1 MSSTTSIEKLVRSA
15 LGLWV
20 AERDWSTEPTVTYD
34 APEPG
39 DKHPLPTLACW
50 FDRVDVRN
58 PSVLEVAPGVFKTG
72 EAEAQVTFF
81 FRATSEADADS
92 FRNEWRDLVWTAA
105 IDASPTGLAPVLPFT
120 IDVAGK
126 SFGCKLYL
134 EGSLEL
140 APSGETQARSLW
152 LVRAFGRVVFP
163 ALAVREPTALMTC
176 SVVINGTEYQSA
188 TFRAPTVLSTEPA
201 AAGTIDQDEAVELT
215 FDRPVSL
222 ATLEEALPGYDV
234 TPSDDLMTFAILP
247 SFGLWGLGLNTLTIS
262 TVVRSVAG
270 TPLASTYTL
279 SFTGAAP

>member
-1 MSSTTSIEKLVRSA
+1 MSSVEKLVRSA

-58 PSVLEVAPGVFKTG
+58 PSPIELSPGVFKTG
-72 EAEAQVTFF
+72 DAEASVTFF
-81 FRATSEADADS
+81 FRAASEADADA
-92 FRNEWRDLVWTAA
+92 FRTEWRDLVWTAA
-105 IDASPTGLAPVLPFT
+105 MDASPTGLAPVLPFT
-120 IDVAGK
+120 IEILGE
-126 SFGCKLYL
+126 SYGCKLYL

-176 SVVINGTEYQSA
+176 SVVIDGTTYQSS
-188 TFRAPTVLSTEPA
+188 TFQAPRVVTSDPR
-201 AAGTIDQDEAVELT
+201 AAGTIDLDEPVELT
-215 FDRPVSL
+215 FDRPISL
-222 ATLEEALPGYDV
+222 ATLEAALLGYTV
-234 TPSDDLMTFAILP
+234 TPSDDLMTFAVLP
-247 SFGLWGLGLNTLTIS
+247 YGGLWGLGLNTLTIS

-270 TPLASTYTL
+270 TPIASTYTL
-279 SFTGAAP
+279 SFTGAAL